1 MCSEIGEFVFGCLW
15 KSFSILCRVA
25 FERSKRIFRP
35 RKLRFFLDDS
45 KIFERNLKSQ
55 KENWAYY
62 SVLLKYQNDNNLGK
76 SEKSNPKS
84 WQLFERKDVQ
94 EKRTVNRIPFL
105 KSDGIRISV
114 QDYF

>member
-1 MCSEIGEFVFGCLW
+1 M
-15 KSFSILCRVA
+15 
-25 FERSKRIFRP
+25 
-35 RKLRFFLDDS
+35 DDS